1 MSRLTFSYVHSYSSF
16 VVSII
21 APSGFTQ
28 TCPSYQVGE
37 SIFFGGLAFRRTPTR
52 NTVYINPVSE
62 SSARCAGN
70 VYGWQLCTNPITAP
84 ASVQVSM
91 YRREDGNSYRLVSG
105 SVYDLTLQ
113 TDISSYSCL
122 DRFLEEPDYFS
133 VEEGDMVA
141 ACWNDDDSNRVENFR
156 LHVFIRLTSG
166 GSCSQDLISE
176 PGQTAG
182 RQISLSAYISE
193 YYLDCIARY

>member
-1 MSRLTFSYVHSYSSF
+1 M
-16 VVSII
+16 
-21 APSGFTQ
+21 
-28 TCPSYQVGE
+28 
-37 SIFFGGLAFRRTPTR
+37 PTR
-52 NTVYINPVSE
+52 NTVYINPVST

-70 VYGWQLCTNPITAP
+70 VYGWRLCTHPITAP

-122 DRFLEEPDYFS
+122 DRFLEEPDYFY
-133 VEEGDMVA
+133 VEQGDMVA

-156 LHVFIRLTSG
+156 LDFIIRLTSG

-176 PGQTAG
+176 PGRTEN

-193 YYLDCIARY
+193 YYFRQILYII